1 MDLRLLDRHGLS
13 GTAIVAMRVL
23 AALRILAPIILFLLL
38 WQSLG
43 SFHLVDTAFL
53 PTPVLI
59 GRALGD
65 LLTGHEIRDNISVTL
80 VRAFTGLGLAI
91 VTGAWLGVGMA
102 RSPVFRSYVSPLVG
116 ATYSLPKTA
125 LVPLLI
131 LWFGIGNTMA
141 IVAVYL
147 SALLP
152 VVVHTYHGVMATP
165 PVLVWS
171 AEALGTSRRKLL
183 WQIFLPH
190 ALPDIFTGIRIALGF
205 AFVVALSAE
214 MIASTAGI
222 GRLIFLY
229 GENGSYDY
237 MFAAVVSVVLV
248 AFIADRALLGVG
260 TWCLRWHASAVDV
273 EQ

>member
-1 MDLRLLDRHGLS
+1 MASPDRLRLSERLSAIAMSGLR
-13 GTAIVAMRVL
+13 T
-23 AALRILAPIILFLLL
+23 LAPIAPFLLL

-53 PTPVLI
+53 PTPISI
-59 GRALGD
+59 GRALSD
-65 LLTGHEIRDNISVTL
+65 LLTGPEIRDNISVTL
-80 VRAFTGLGLAI
+80 LRAFSGLGLGI
-91 VTGAWLGVGMA
+91 VTGVWLGVGMA
-102 RSPVFRSYVSPLVG
+102 RSAVFRSYVSPLVG

-131 LWFGIGNTMA
+131 LWFGIGNTMT

-152 VVVHTYHGVMATP
+152 IVVHTYHGVLATP

-171 AEALGTSRRKLL
+171 AEALGTRRRKLL

-190 ALPDIFTGIRIALGF
+190 ALPDIFTGIRVALGF
-205 AFVVALSAE
+205 SFVVALSAE
-214 MIASTAGI
+214 MIASTVGI
-222 GRLIFLY
+222 GRLIFIY
-229 GENGSYDY
+229 GENGSYEY

-248 AFIADRALLGVG
+248 AFIADRAVLGIAA
-260 TWCLRWHASAVDV
+260 WCLRWHASAIGADT
-273 EQ
+273 

>member
-1 MDLRLLDRHGLS
+1 MDLPRSDRGRLSRAGL
-13 GTAIVAMRVL
+13 AAVRVL
-23 AALRILAPIILFLLL
+23 APVALFLLL

-43 SFHLVDTAFL
+43 SFHVVDTAFL
-53 PTPVLI
+53 PTPLLV

-65 LLTGHEIRDNISVTL
+65 LLAGPEIRDNILVTL
-80 VRAFTGLGLAI
+80 VRAFAGLGLAI
-91 VTGAWLGVGMA
+91 VTGVWLGAGMA
-102 RSPVFRSYVSPLVG
+102 RSPAFHSYLAPIVG

-131 LWFGIGNTMA
+131 LWFGIGSTMA
-141 IVAVYL
+141 IIAVYL

-152 VVVHTYHGVMATP
+152 IVVHTYHGVLATP

-171 AEALGTSRRKLL
+171 AEALGTSRRRLL
-183 WQIFLPH
+183 WQVFLPH
-190 ALPDIFTGIRIALGF
+190 ALPDIFTGIRVALGF

-222 GRLIFLY
+222 GRLIFTY

-237 MFAAVVSVVLV
+237 MFAAVASVVLV
-248 AFIADRALLGVG
+248 AFIADRVLLRISA
-260 TWCLRWHASAVDV
+260 WCLRWHPSAIV
-273 EQ
+273 EEA